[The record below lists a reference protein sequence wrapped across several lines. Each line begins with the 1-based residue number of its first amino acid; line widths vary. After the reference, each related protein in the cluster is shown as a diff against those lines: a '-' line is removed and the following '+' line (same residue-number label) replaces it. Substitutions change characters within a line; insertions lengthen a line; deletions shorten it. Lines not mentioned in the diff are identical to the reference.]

1 MLGDPIPN
9 PLTYEYSCEESLF
22 RTKNLDL
29 KFLDYFEISS
39 LANDDIDGDE
49 IENNSIIASLHL
61 TLTKGIYILMEL
73 EMHATMMQ
81 MVMGLFYIM
90 KISAEQVTL
99 TLKVYQMTT
108 IWTRCQIVLMRMTTT
123 MVI

>member
-1 MLGDPIPN
+1 MV
-9 PLTYEYSCEESLF
+9 
-22 RTKNLDL
+22 
-29 KFLDYFEISS
+29 
-39 LANDDIDGDE
+39 NDDIDGDG
-49 IENNSIIASLHL
+49 IENNSDNCISSSNSDQRDLDFD
-61 TLTKGIYILMEL
+61 GIGDACDNDADGDGFI
-73 EMHATMMQ
+73 
-81 MVMGLFYIM
+81 YIM